1 MVKYFG
7 TPFDQSV
14 TAEPIT
20 TLEQM
25 NRAVYALFWYRESL
39 GLEAAVMFRRMLD
52 VLYIAPEEY
61 MMCSANTRKLGD
73 ILT

>member
-7 TPFDQSV
+7 TPFDRNV

-25 NRAVYALFWYRESL
+25 NRAIYALFWYRESL

-52 VLYIAPEEY
+52 VLYIPPEEY